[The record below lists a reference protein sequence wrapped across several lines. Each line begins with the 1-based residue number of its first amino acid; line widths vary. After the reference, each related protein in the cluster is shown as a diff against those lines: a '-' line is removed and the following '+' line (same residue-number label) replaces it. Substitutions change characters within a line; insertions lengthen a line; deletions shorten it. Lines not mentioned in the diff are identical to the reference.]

1 MPYTLRVIQKT
12 FLLVLHVTEI
22 SCVFAVA
29 HIAARAQSYTNLLT
43 FRKVKKSQLLKPQ
56 GQTLTGSGLYLSFLS
71 KSDPLC
77 GRHLVEQCDLTKQV
91 YRERRLHAKQRP
103 PPASIKFSAKQ
114 LWSSCS
120 SSTCESS
127 LTGNRQ
133 GQRMNSRTQN
143 TILRSL
149 HTPLIFR
156 TLYLVSERS

>member
-1 MPYTLRVIQKT
+1 M
-12 FLLVLHVTEI
+12 
-22 SCVFAVA
+22 
-29 HIAARAQSYTNLLT
+29 
-43 FRKVKKSQLLKPQ
+43 KPQ

-133 GQRMNSRTQN
+133 GQRMNTRTQH
-143 TILRSL
+143 TIRSSL
-149 HTPLIFR
+149 HTPMIFR
-156 TLYLVSERS
+156 TRYLVSERSWQEPGTCQHYITVWLTFGTSMIRKTVCVNSSY